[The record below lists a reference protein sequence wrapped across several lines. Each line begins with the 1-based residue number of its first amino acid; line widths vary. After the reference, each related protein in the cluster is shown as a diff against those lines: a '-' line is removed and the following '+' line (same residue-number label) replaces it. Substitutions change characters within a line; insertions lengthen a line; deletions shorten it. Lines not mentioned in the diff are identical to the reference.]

1 VPPQPPDQRRW
12 SIGELARASGAT
24 VRTLHH
30 YDRIGLVRAAER
42 TPSGHRRYTAADV
55 RRLYRVRA
63 LAGLGLALDEIA
75 AVLDGA
81 VLAGPA
87 DEPAALREL
96 LAAQLAD
103 LRAQADRIAERS
115 ARVQALLDRLDGPVL
130 PDPQHLLEI
139 LEPLVLPGELAPGP
153 RAAVAARA
161 AEIGGARVEA
171 LKAETF
177 DILAELRDL
186 RAAGTAVDDPRVQ
199 LLARRWREIGAAF
212 RTGDRDVDERV
223 GAATGAVWRAGG
235 AELGE
240 RLGRRLGWP
249 DPAGVAEV
257 VDYLQRAGQSR

>member
-1 VPPQPPDQRRW
+1 VPEQSSDQRRW
-12 SIGELARASGAT
+12 SIGELARAAGVT

-42 TPSGHRRYTAADV
+42 TRSGHRRYTAADV

-75 AVLDGA
+75 AA
-81 VLAGPA
+81 LAGAP
-87 DEPAALREL
+87 DEPAALRDL
-96 LAAQLAD
+96 LGAQLAD
-103 LRAQADRIAERS
+103 LHAQADRIAER
-115 ARVQALLDRLDGPVL
+115 ATRVRALLDRLDGPTL

-139 LEPLVLPGELAPGP
+139 LEPLVLPGEPGALAPEQ

-177 DILAELRDL
+177 AILAELREL

-199 LLARRWREIGAAF
+199 GLAGRWREIGSAF
-212 RTGDRDVDERV
+212 RTGDRGVDERV
-223 GAATGAVWRAGG
+223 AAATGAAWRGGG

-257 VDYLQRAGQSR
+257 VNYLRRAGGSR